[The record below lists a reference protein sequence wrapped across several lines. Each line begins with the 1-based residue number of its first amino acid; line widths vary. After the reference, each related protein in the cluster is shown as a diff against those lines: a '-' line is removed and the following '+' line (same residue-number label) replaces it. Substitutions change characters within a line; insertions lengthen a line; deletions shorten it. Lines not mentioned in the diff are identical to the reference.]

1 MDFTHPDRSRTTSTG
16 GSRHRVPILCFMR
29 TTILPELIDDP
40 DVRISEEMLRN
51 CVHCGFCNATCP
63 TYLITGNE
71 LEGPRGRIYLIK
83 SMLEG
88 RIQPSRQTVAHIDH
102 CLGCLAC
109 ETTCPSSVAYRHLL
123 EDARPRLDGMQPRTF
138 GDRLLRLLLTH
149 LLPYRGRFRL
159 AMRLTV
165 LGKLTAPL
173 LPARMRNLLSMA
185 PARLPA
191 RSRTTRPGVSPAQGE
206 KRMRVALLT
215 GCVQQVLGPQINDA
229 TVRLLNRLGA
239 EVVIPRE
246 MGCCGALTYHM
257 GERTHSLGLMR
268 RNIEVWHEEIAGEG
282 LDAIVLNTSGCGTV
296 VRDYD
301 HIFRNEPAMA
311 EKARAVAECVRD
323 ISEVVADL
331 GLPATTD
338 TSSERPAKVA
348 DGLRGRIARSVK
360 RPVRVAYHDACSL
373 QHGQRVKEAPRVL
386 LAQAGFEVVEVS
398 EGHICC
404 GSAGTFNM
412 LEPDLAAQLGA
423 RKADAVTQTEADVVA
438 AGNIGCMEQIGGGV
452 AIPVVHTVELLD
464 WATGGP
470 CPEALTQ

>member
-1 MDFTHPDRSRTTSTG
+1 
-16 GSRHRVPILCFMR
+16 MR

-40 DVRISEEMLRN
+40 DVQISEEMLRN

-88 RIQPSRQTVAHIDH
+88 RIEPSRETVSHIDH

-123 EDARPRLDGMQPRTF
+123 EDARPRLDGMERRSL

-149 LLPYRGRFRL
+149 LLPHRGRFRL
-159 AMRLTV
+159 AMRLAT

-185 PARLPA
+185 PSSLPA
-191 RSRTTRPGVSPAQGE
+191 PARIAQPGVSPAQGE

-215 GCVQQVLGPQINDA
+215 GCVQQVLGPHINDA

-239 EVVIPRE
+239 EVVIPKQ

-257 GERTHSLGLMR
+257 GERNHSLDLMR
-268 RNIEVWHEEIAGEG
+268 HNVEVWHREISGEG

-296 VRDYD
+296 LRDYGHLFRHEPALADKAREVAERVRD
-301 HIFRNEPAMA
+301 
-311 EKARAVAECVRD
+311 V
-323 ISEVVADL
+323 SEVVAEL
-331 GLPATTD
+331 GLTTP
-338 TSSERPAKVA
+338 TNEHPSNLAKELRP
-348 DGLRGRIARSVK
+348 
-360 RPVRVAYHDACSL
+360 RPGGVRVAYHDACSL
-373 QHGQRVKEAPRVL
+373 QHGQRLKDAPRAL
-386 LAQAGFEVVEVS
+386 LAEAGFEVVEVP

-404 GSAGTFNM
+404 GSAGTYNM
-412 LEPDLAAQLGA
+412 LEPELAGQLGE
-423 RKADAVTQTEADVVA
+423 RKAATVTRTDADVIA
-438 AGNIGCMEQIGGGV
+438 AGNIGCMEQIGSRV
-452 AIPVVHTVELLD
+452 NIPAVHTVELLD

-470 CPEALTQ
+470 RPRALD